1 MGIMHEF
8 CQAVVQELKTYETK
22 KVARKKKLHPT
33 RQQDITAIKQ
43 LLEAAEKQYSP
54 NIRLLHE
61 NIMGYMGEMKIARFA
76 GFILLSSDLRTQLC
90 QVLSQ
95 SKFNVEK
102 MVITELQE
110 QQTNQHHISRELNNR
125 LTQHEQEIALLQT
138 HLDER
143 DELCDA
149 LRDQCNQLII
159 ENTQLK
165 EALNAY
171 ANENITDRLN
181 QLHTQVNTQQTT
193 ISQLTTEL
201 QQEKEEK
208 QLLSEE
214 VQRLKD
220 ENQRLLEENHALKK
234 AKEATPPPQDKP
246 KETPHYASPLKNK
259 LPRFYRVPT
268 NTPINGEANTVEFKT

>member
-1 MGIMHEF
+1 MGIMHDF
-8 CQAVVQELKTYETK
+8 CQALVQELKAYETK
-22 KVARKKKLHPT
+22 KTARKKKLHPT
-33 RQQDITAIKQ
+33 RQQDVTAIKQ
-43 LLEAAEKQYSP
+43 ILEDAEKQDPP

-61 NIMGYMGEMKIARFA
+61 NIMGYIGEMKMARFA

-90 QVLSQ
+90 HVLSQ

-125 LTQHEQEIALLQT
+125 LTQHEQEIALLQN

-143 DELCDA
+143 DELCEA
-149 LRDQCNQLII
+149 LRNQCNQLII

-171 ANENITDRLN
+171 ANENITDCLN
-181 QLHTQVNTQQTT
+181 QLQTQVTTQQTT

-201 QQEKEEK
+201 QQEKQEK

-214 VQRLKD
+214 VQRLRA
-220 ENQRLLEENHALKK
+220 ENEVLKK

-246 KETPHYASPLKNK
+246 TGTPHYASPLKNK
-259 LPRFYRVPT
+259 LPRFYKAPT
-268 NTPINGEANTVEFKT
+268 STPINGETNTVEFKT